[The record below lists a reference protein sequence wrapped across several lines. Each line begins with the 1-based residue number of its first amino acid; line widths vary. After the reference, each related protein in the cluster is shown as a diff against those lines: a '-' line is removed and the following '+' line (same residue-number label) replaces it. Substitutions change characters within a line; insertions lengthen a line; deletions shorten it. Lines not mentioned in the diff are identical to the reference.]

1 MDLEDAER
9 NELLAGLSSAQLAD
23 VARVCN
29 RYPNIDVS
37 YEVED
42 ADEVASGDTVTVLVN
57 LLREGDEEGRV
68 PKVPGR
74 CGEM

>member
-1 MDLEDAER
+1 
-9 NELLAGLSSAQLAD
+9 

-74 CGEM
+74 CGQM

>member
-1 MDLEDAER
+1 M
-9 NELLAGLSSAQLAD
+9 
-23 VARVCN
+23 ARVCN

-74 CGEM
+74 CGEMWRDVGRSREEGEM